1 MENDY
6 IDFKFDDHW
15 ASEFNL
21 VAVSNGDRYNPP
33 IYGSVNS
40 NTTTVMGKKGV
51 YKWESQVNEKVFTF
65 SIAFDSVTIAQLN
78 DIKKW
83 LEPHKVAKL
92 ILSEE
97 PYKYYW
103 VALNDEVDF
112 SHLPFIENEKMVGD
126 RKVIEGVYK
135 GEITISF
142 ICVANDG
149 YSEEGNY
156 EGVESDPEL
165 KTVKGNNFVLTDAD
179 DDNIEDI
186 KLEGHSEQEVK
197 LNNDLTDTDFED
209 ADNTWEVNNLA
220 TFSAENEE
228 ISVNAP
234 YEFSGIAQEQRES
247 IIGHK
252 YYASAEVNTDSLD
265 TALEI
270 AGKNITNSKSGQTI
284 EIDDGL
290 IGKVD
295 DLRVEGNSQQETKY
309 NNEINSSFLEDLNN
323 WDTINDGTVTRNK
336 QEATITAQHQF
347 DGITQDMEES
357 NIGDKY
363 YISGKVEA
371 NDTAVLEVETQTGTA
386 QGERIEL
393 TDSADREIQEFKLYG
408 KSEQES
414 YNETVLGENTS
425 IIYNNNTNYNRYTK
439 VEVTGNTEQET
450 AEGNDAT
457 IVEINDFTVLNNIA
471 DEDTDIRVNGKTTQE
486 VTIESGT
493 TIEGENLTVSGI
505 TNTNKKLIIKGQT
518 IQETRN
524 ESGTTVTGENIT
536 VNDVTL
542 TTKKLGIS
550 GNNEQETRS
559 QIAGVTIENEV
570 IRATDVELENGRV
583 RISGNSKQE
592 TVVGDDGI
600 TVEGESIHVNDVNSN
615 KVNILKIAGNK
626 KQITTT
632 GANKFPTATSGTDT
646 TQYYTMLYGG
656 TYLQTNTQYTI
667 KVKGKPGDKYRT
679 ATGQYGVCT
688 SNVVFTIGSDGIGTA
703 TFTTKESYAGVTGYA
718 ILQNYSANN
727 TLPLTEITIAEG
739 TEPTYEPYTG
749 GQPSPNPTYKQDIYA
764 VGDNINELQL
774 NENTFNFGNLTVK
787 VNSNDIFI
795 NGTPSNSDFN
805 QTIATTTI
813 VNSGNYI
820 LSQNKSSSNSDIRLI
835 YKVNNG
841 SLISGDSTPTM
852 TLNKGDVVTTNLR
865 ISTTNQIT
873 NFTMKPKLEKGT
885 TATAWS
891 PYNMGNVNVVKCN
904 KNIYNYYNAVVINT
918 VGVATSNR
926 ETNSITLNGT
936 GGWSN
941 LGIFFKI
948 QNKNQDY
955 SISADFLSDLSRTVG
970 FTVYGT
976 DKPNTANL
984 TFIFSKSDNIN
995 VGQSKNINKSF
1006 NFGNYEYMLI
1016 RFWNNYTGTSL
1027 SSNMG
1032 LYISNIQLEI
1042 NSTTTTYTPHEEEV
1056 FNMPCQQP
1064 MPGQEDYFDWD
1075 NELEVHGWK
1084 KKIFD
1089 GTEEW
1094 LGSDNV
1100 YYIISII
1107 DREYSTTKQLGI
1119 SNKFTW
1125 KGNFNS
1131 LNTAK
1136 TNLNHGELGMI
1147 STSAS
1152 SIYFKDTDIQTVADW
1167 KAYLAQ
1173 QYANGTP
1180 VIIWYKLAE
1189 QEKLNFTQAQR
1200 TVADQIKNMQLYD
1213 GQTNIYSTDE
1223 VSPNFELNYNRV
1235 WTSPGI
1241 NAPSTINSVGQN
1253 KLPNEYQQVE
1263 YIESTGTQYID
1274 TGFIPTQNTKIEMD
1288 YTSTKTVEDAYGFP
1302 IGCANLAG
1310 GNPGIYF
1317 YMGSIDNIVKWRFGK
1332 KTNASDTN
1340 FVVNNDDRYIYE
1352 LSNGKLKIGQNEF
1365 TDTFTWENQT
1375 MSLTIFARKN
1385 DGTNITYSG
1394 LAKGKL
1400 HYMKIYDNNAL
1411 VRNFIPC
1418 KNASDVIGL
1427 YDLVTKQ
1434 FYGNSGTGT
1443 FIAGNV
1449 VTIPNLDYL
1458 QEIYNV
1464 GGNIGVKIQNKNLF
1478 DKNDI
1483 LVGLIDDVTGNL
1495 TYNTQYR
1502 ASNYIDIH
1510 NLSNIYISSNMIA
1523 GRWGAFY
1530 NQNKQYI
1537 SPIAGYN
1544 TSYSVPNNA
1553 YYIRVTCSNDY
1564 TDETQINSMQIE
1576 KGSTA
1581 TTYTPHEEQTFALSC
1596 QQPMRKVNTIKD
1608 AFIKKAD
1615 GNWYERHWIRELR
1628 LKVSDMNNSDTYPGW
1643 QHQSQLA
1650 QDFPN
1655 INNLLS
1661 SVTSYTT
1668 NISNDDS
1675 AFGFDSLNNVTGVL
1689 LLRQQYFNL
1698 TQTQWKTSY
1707 PDLIFQLQ
1715 YVAPAP
1721 TDLLCTAEQ
1730 TEVLEQLNNCTLY
1743 VPGTNISSEDE
1754 VAPLVNLRYNYVP
1767 AMPSIE
1773 APSEIEVVGDDINLF
1788 DKDNEPIFID
1798 NGAIVEQIDTGVRVK
1813 LTNVSDGVKM
1823 ARYLVKDLTG
1833 YEGKTITISTTVN
1846 PSSSQKAKLI
1856 VGTCNVSGG
1865 NRNTLL
1871 NGQTV
1876 TSKEKVVD
1884 SIIVPSTLDNNNKY
1898 LYINLYGA
1906 TESGVVTD
1914 SYVDFESIK
1923 IQQGTVA
1930 TPYSEYGQGN
1940 VDVVICNEN
1949 LLDLGSDTITTNGV
1963 TVIYDKNYI
1972 KVNGTPTQN
1981 YFSIRRTK
1989 NIILNPG
1996 TYTLYRENISTT
2008 ARLVFTLTFEDNST
2022 KTYYFSNGQVRY
2034 YTFIATKKVEKIAM
2048 YSDMNST
2055 STALNFEDHIQLV
2068 KGTTMTSFVPN
2079 ESETFNIP
2087 CQKPMLEEDYFDFA
2101 REEEVHVWKKL
2112 ILTGTESWTKSSNQT
2127 VDRFLLGRNGMMP
2140 DVAPISNYFIGRVY
2154 RIAADIGTIKNNN
2167 GGQLAV
2173 DFSQY
2178 GETSLEDFK
2187 TWLINRNNEGNP
2199 VIVYY
2204 KLANNEQLSLTATQK
2219 EVANQ
2224 IRNAQAY
2231 LGTTNIYSENKVSPI
2246 FNLKYNYLSQLPSV
2260 ESPSEIK
2267 NVGNDIN
2274 LFDKDNANVI
2284 YGYLGIYNNERR
2296 ILGYAGNAVVYIETP
2311 KNQTITIKKHQG
2323 VGRISLATSID
2334 EPYLNMPVNNYKELG
2349 ATQGTYTIPE
2359 GEKYLIA
2366 FIEGTSDTNAGY
2378 TLEDILSNLKIQE
2391 GSIATSY
2398 SSYGMGTVSVVKCN
2412 KNIKDFATISY
2423 VSGNNATI
2431 TRTNGE
2437 YTVVSPNIYGSA
2449 WFKQSALKLKPNTTY
2464 TFSAKIKSTTLAEG
2478 SSVFVHG
2485 DINNTGNNIWGTKV
2499 TAGNISSITFTTP
2512 STVPNTTNSYIGLYP
2527 RGSGTAV
2534 FENIQLEIN
2543 NTTTDYTPHEEEIF
2557 NFPLAI
2563 NQKLLNGSYLTET
2576 GIMHKRRQ
2584 IILNGTENW
2593 ITQRNTDP
2601 YVYRLEITDYLREP
2615 NLICACNNFKGI
2627 TNGDYGSLNYNEC
2640 TFRYSSTDTNKAFY
2654 ICSFIRGS
2662 ANFKAWL
2669 AAQYAAGTPV
2679 IVEYE
2684 LENEIK
2690 DTYTAA
2696 QLAAYKQIKASELY
2710 SDTSNLYS
2718 INSTAPLLNLTY
2730 NYVPESPSV
2739 DKESRIRT
2747 VGENINLFDG
2757 VWESGIYDSTSGIKT
2772 ANSSYIRSANYIP
2785 VKKLTNYIFSTS
2797 LTSLFSIVFYEYD
2810 ENYNYLLSNYRL
2822 VNIGTS
2828 FTTGKQ
2834 TKYITFRTAEIC
2846 TNIST
2851 PLKLEEANN
2860 SSIYS
2865 IYNKSNIDIIVS
2877 NKNLFNINGK
2887 FSTNYKG
2894 DTVSY
2899 GTITIGGND
2908 LTTTCN
2914 VAAYHPLGQK
2924 IYVGAGNTI
2933 SIAVKIKSINNMAE
2947 EAGNPGSIII
2957 YNYGI
2962 LENRAAHAIS
2972 RNMIGTTFQTTFTAE
2987 SDYVFIGFGCRTAQC
3002 DSITYSDIQVE
3013 IGSTATSY
3021 VAHQEQKFVF
3031 PLETNQRLFRDGYL
3045 AYNGIHNKRTK
3056 VTLTGLEN
3064 WTIVSTSS
3072 NYAYYTTLSA
3082 TAIDNATIGSQY
3094 CTHFK
3099 HNLTNA
3105 SSGTANY
3112 FGIDNTGK
3120 LYICVKDFNT
3130 AADWKAYLQ
3139 AQYANGIPLEVEYET
3154 QTETITPYTQ
3164 AQQQVYSQIKQVQ
3177 MYLGTSVVYSD
3188 NETMPVLKTYYNE
3201 TKLPGVINTSKIK
3214 NSGDEEGNIQI
3225 KLSNQNLAWTGWAQ
3239 DFVTRINDNTKAN
3252 LETKDNRNCLF
3263 FVPSAGYGNY
3273 DNKYLYKMDWKENT
3287 QYTVT
3292 FDILNSAGSS
3302 YNIEFIYTDGTSSRV
3317 AYTSPA
3323 NTWVKIIDTSSANKT
3338 LKYIIVL
3345 YTSGNRYIDLDT
3357 FMILE
3362 GAYTSQTIPDYIV
3375 PQTKTITFPLQ
3386 TGQKLFE
3393 GSYLARDGIHHS
3405 RGQYTFTGNEGFSK
3419 SGNTTNTSFCCFTSS
3434 ITPTP
3439 KLQGRNGFLT
3449 IGEVVYAS
3457 DLANYKNAFG
3467 YNTNTNHFLK
3477 IEKTI
3482 IPNWNEN
3489 LTDTEKVNLFKQYLA
3504 ECYAN
3509 EKPIILEY
3517 ELRDEQIDTY
3527 TAAQQT
3533 AYNQLMY
3540 LTIYEGYNIIY
3551 STNEIEPTL
3560 KWSIPKSP
3568 SPDYPIEINSVGDS
3582 GSINTKVEN
3591 KNLFDK
3597 NSNEIITGKWL
3608 QYTGDIA
3615 NGSYIITPFIEVKP
3629 NATLKPSGII
3639 TSGTN
3644 PCYCFYDKDKTL
3656 ISAIKHNNSTSYTI
3670 IVPENAYYFR
3680 DSINNDSIN
3689 TYQLEYGSIATNYT
3703 PHKKQNLTLAC
3714 QQPMRSIGTTK
3725 DCFFKNVVGSPY
3737 YNSELTANTWYEM
3750 HAINRY
3756 MLKDLTW
3763 GKSTSY
3769 STNEYLCAYANN
3781 TTGIVKSGST
3791 SNSNCFQTGT
3801 YTNTSTKDC
3810 VGIGNTGQICVKINL
3825 NNLSEDS
3832 LTALT
3837 QYFTTNNSY
3846 IDTILKTPT
3855 YLQCTQAQ
3863 SNLLNSL
3870 QTYRNKTT
3878 FYSEDLVQPTLDLT
3892 YIKEPTVQAQ
3902 TNETSQQT
3910 LSALYTQ
3917 QIDNGRVLVSNLANG
3932 ANSIKFTNP
3941 VQVNLTKQF
3950 GSGREPTKEWCDQN
3964 LTFFNCAEGGAPSP
3978 ETSSLIWSVGDNV
3991 NLFDKTAIEENYV
4004 TNENTG
4010 ILTALDGYYATDW
4023 IKVEPNQQYTLSGT
4037 KTAAYVWCWYD
4048 KNKNFIYSDRILLGT
4063 LRSPSTAHYLRFNGL
4078 LTELD
4083 DIKFEVGNIA
4093 SPYSVYGLANID
4105 TTINTG
4111 HEIMIKSFPL
4121 ASGQKLL
4128 AGDYL
4133 TDDGIHHIRG
4143 KIVLDGTENWRLRE
4157 LSEYYSF
4164 ILPKP
4169 IDYLSGTQILCNM
4182 ANYTNN
4188 YSNVDNSV
4196 YIGASNLL
4204 FARLKLNGNYI
4215 TTLNQFKAWLAQQYT
4230 NGTPVTVEYELV
4242 EEVIESY
4249 TPAQQEWYDNFM
4261 IYTKNNTI
4269 STQATIKPY
4278 YSFTYDID
4286 DTYNVQSTKTGEF
4299 EKLGLIFDNL
4309 EDRPRFIVDNI
4320 GETASQFIMRNPIV
4334 VDLTNEYGAGHEPN
4348 LAWCQENITDS
4359 NTCEYGTPSP
4369 KVPNEPLSVGT
4380 NPIRIE
4386 TKSRNI
4392 LDEGELTN
4400 WTTDTCEVEKLT
4412 GKYESRNVYK
4422 INYKN
4427 HFTGTIYYQLLK
4439 KDTDM
4444 VFSAMIKTASGDS
4457 ITANKIII
4465 NKQTTSGWTAV
4476 TSINLPNSADWQKVS
4491 IPIAKS
4497 LLENAIAWRIEFA
4510 HTETTTDDAALEVCM
4525 MQLEE
4530 GFTPHDYIPYS
4541 PATVNNLIF
4550 PEPLRSLPN
4559 GTKDVM
4565 TKEGIV
4571 RAVGKYT
4578 LQSNKTG
4585 AVTFSSN
4592 PAYIIAIGQTGIY
4605 IKDDISSEAPQFYC
4619 NRFRNV
4625 DALDDIMTVHNST
4638 IVSYREKEGIG
4649 ITDTQFAICV
4659 RADLIGAIATDTS
4672 EQLKTKFNTWLDANP
4687 VILYYEKE
4695 RTELEPLTELQ
4706 TNTINNLTTRQLYD
4720 AWTIDGEFDTELELT
4735 YRSSIDT
4742 QTIEPWVTVSNLLNK
4757 TNLYKDNDIHTKSYI
4772 EVDNGDATKSGITSS
4787 RPVYL
4792 LNSGTTNAELNIKFD
4807 YINIVS
4813 PLTIKV
4819 IKGKFDDEGF
4829 NEIAQ
4834 VSEIIINPFTSYKP
4848 FIDMYDGNSNNWYID
4863 IDSEL
4868 QEVYLKHK
4876 TDATKVLSLN
4886 KFNKNYSFLTL
4897 ADCNF
4902 VDYYKVFPTIISEIE
4917 GTAIENTVFN
4927 KVVLGLSAENYRLK
4941 NATLEWKHTYL

>member
-165 KTVKGNNFVLTDAD
+165 KIVKGNNFVLTDAD

-186 KLEGHSEQEVK
+186 KLEGHSEQEIK

-309 NNEINSSFLEDLNN
+309 NNEINSSFLEDLDN

-347 DGITQDMEES
+347 DGITQGMEES

-363 YISGKVEA
+363 YISAKVQA
-371 NDTAVLEVETQTGTA
+371 NDTAALEVETQTGTA
-386 QGERIEL
+386 QGEKIEL

-414 YNETVLGENTS
+414 YDETVLGENTS
-425 IIYNNNTNYNRYTK
+425 IVYDNNTNYNRYTK

-457 IVEINDFTVLNNIA
+457 IVEINDFTVLNNIV

-486 VTIESGT
+486 VTTESGT

-518 IQETRN
+518 VQETRN

-550 GNNEQETRS
+550 GNSKQETRS
-559 QIAGVTIENEV
+559 QIAGVTVEDEV

-600 TVEGESIHVNDVNSN
+600 TVEGESIYVNDVNSN

-626 KQITTT
+626 QQTTTT
-632 GANKFPTATSGTDT
+632 GANKFQTTTSGTDA
-646 TQYYTMLYGG
+646 TQYNTMLYGG
-656 TYLQTNTQYTI
+656 LYLQNNTQYTI

-679 ATGQYGVCT
+679 ASGQYGVCT

-703 TFTTKESYAGVTGYA
+703 TFTTKESYEGVIGYA

-764 VGDNINELQL
+764 VGDDINLFDKTAITDDSYIAEDGSITSNNNWTISDYIEVSKNIVYLGLTDTGTNPYSAWYDTNKTLIS
-774 NENTFNFGNLTVK
+774 TFKQQTGNRTLEVPTNAKYVRFSVRKNVGNLDTFKVALGTV
-787 VNSNDIFI
+787 
-795 NGTPSNSDFN
+795 
-805 QTIATTTI
+805 
-813 VNSGNYI
+813 
-820 LSQNKSSSNSDIRLI
+820 
-835 YKVNNG
+835 
-841 SLISGDSTPTM
+841 ST
-852 TLNKGDVVTTNLR
+852 
-865 ISTTNQIT
+865 SY
-873 NFTMKPKLEKGT
+873 
-885 TATAWS
+885 S
-891 PYNMGNVNVVKCN
+891 PYGMGNVNIKIAQQ
-904 KNIYNYYNAVVINT
+904 KAEFIQGGISDSGT
-918 VGVATSNR
+918 ATSNSAR
-926 ETNSITLNGT
+926 IRTNFISVEGNTSIICDLKTNETDNKLRGVYFYNSSYT
-936 GGWSN
+936 
-941 LGIFFKI
+941 
-948 QNKNQDY
+948 
-955 SISADFLSDLSRTVG
+955 FLSKDI
-970 FTVYGT
+970 
-976 DKPNTANL
+976 NT
-984 TFIFSKSDNIN
+984 
-995 VGQSKNINKSF
+995 
-1006 NFGNYEYMLI
+1006 
-1016 RFWNNYTGTSL
+1016 YTGYSYPHTFNTPENCAYVRIVVLKSVNTKDITPEGKFITVSPTL
-1027 SSNMG
+1027 
-1032 LYISNIQLEI
+1032 Q
-1042 NSTTTTYTPHEEEV
+1042 TYA
-1056 FNMPCQQP
+1056 MPCQKP
-1064 MPGQEDYFDWD
+1064 MVDETDYFDL
-1075 NELEVHGWK
+1075 NYKKEIHNWK
-1084 KKIFD
+1084 QIILD
-1089 GTEEW
+1089 GTE
-1094 LGSDNV
+1094 
-1100 YYIISII
+1100 
-1107 DREYSTTKQLGI
+1107 
-1119 SNKFTW
+1119 TW
-1125 KGNFNS
+1125 KSANSTFYLQPTDYLLTSGITCKCSHYTAIENVQGSAYITTEKICCFYKGNGNRYFYIKD
-1131 LNTAK
+1131 TAK
-1136 TNLNHGELGMI
+1136 GTI
-1147 STSAS
+1147 AA
-1152 SIYFKDTDIQTVADW
+1152 FKTW
-1167 KAYLAQ
+1167 LAE

-1180 VIIWYKLAE
+1180 VIVWYKLAE
-1189 QEKLNFTQAQR
+1189 AEELTFTPEQIEA
-1200 TVADQIKNMQLYD
+1200 ANQIKNMQLYD

-1235 WTSPGI
+1235 WASPGI
-1241 NAPSTINSVGQN
+1241 NAPSRIAAVGEI
-1253 KLPNEYQQVE
+1253 KLPNEYQRVE
-1263 YIESTGTQYID
+1263 YIESTGTQYINLD
-1274 TGFIPTQNTKIEMD
+1274 RA
-1288 YTSTKTVEDAYGFP
+1288 TSIQTV
-1302 IGCANLAG
+1302 
-1310 GNPGIYF
+1310 
-1317 YMGSIDNIVKWRFGK
+1317 
-1332 KTNASDTN
+1332 T
-1340 FVVNNDDRYIYE
+1340 
-1352 LSNGKLKIGQNEF
+1352 KLKIKSAIQWTDSASSDFQYMGAHSGSYFGQS
-1365 TDTFTWENQT
+1365 ENKHYNFFGVET
-1375 MSLTIFARKN
+1375 AIANSTTNFDEIEGSINYKTKKVDYKVNNISGNGTRSATLMDSSFYLFALKN
-1385 DGTNITYSG
+1385 T
-1394 LAKGKL
+1394 
-1400 HYMKIYDNNAL
+1400 
-1411 VRNFIPC
+1411 
-1418 KNASDVIGL
+1418 SDVIS
-1427 YDLVTKQ
+1427 YYCKCKIKYVQ
-1434 FYGNSGTGT
+1434 FYEDNNMIFYLVPCYRKSDNEIGVYDIISETFYTNEGTGT
-1443 FIAGNV
+1443 FLKGNNVENNTDINIKMQSKNLLPMDITSKTINGVTVTKNDNGSITINGTPTTNFALYFTTNPIHLSAGTYTYSLTNKLPSINMQWQATNSNYTSAIIFSNTAGYKTLTYTEPITLTSV
-1449 VTIPNLDYL
+1449 FSWLTSDKTFDNVTITP
-1458 QEIYNV
+1458 
-1464 GGNIGVKIQNKNLF
+1464 
-1478 DKNDI
+1478 
-1483 LVGLIDDVTGNL
+1483 
-1495 TYNTQYR
+1495 
-1502 ASNYIDIH
+1502 
-1510 NLSNIYISSNMIA
+1510 M
-1523 GRWGAFY
+1523 
-1530 NQNKQYI
+1530 
-1537 SPIAGYN
+1537 
-1544 TSYSVPNNA
+1544 
-1553 YYIRVTCSNDY
+1553 
-1564 TDETQINSMQIE
+1564 IE
-1576 KGSTA
+1576 KNSSMSE
-1581 TTYTPHEEQTFALSC
+1581 YVPHEERTYSIPT

-1615 GNWYERHWIRELR
+1615 GNWYERHWIRELK

-1675 AFGFDSLNNVTGVL
+1675 AFGLDSLNNVTGVL

-1698 TQTQWKTSY
+1698 TQTEWKTLY

-1743 VPGTNISSEDE
+1743 VSETNIFSEDE

-1773 APSEIEVVGDDINLF
+1773 APSEVEAVGDDINLF
-1788 DKDNEPIFID
+1788 DKDSEPIFVD
-1798 NGAIVEQIDTGVRVK
+1798 NGAIVEKINTGVRVK

-1833 YEGKTITISTTVN
+1833 YEGKTITISITVN

-1871 NGQTV
+1871 NGQAV
-1876 TSKEKVVD
+1876 TSKEKVVG
-1884 SIIVPSTLDNNNKY
+1884 SIIVPSTLDDNNKY

-1923 IQQGTVA
+1923 IQQGTIA

-1949 LLDLGSDTITTNGV
+1949 LLDLGNDTITTNGV

-1981 YFSIRRTK
+1981 YFSIHRTK

-2022 KTYYFSNGQVRY
+2022 KTYYFSSGQVRY
-2034 YTFIATKKVEKIAM
+2034 FTFIATKKVVKIAI

-2055 STALNFEDHIQLV
+2055 STELNFEDHIQLV

-2087 CQKPMLEEDYFDFA
+2087 CQKPMLEGDYFDFA
-2101 REEEVHVWKKL
+2101 REEEVHIWKKL
-2112 ILTGTESWTKSSNQT
+2112 ILTGTENWTKSSNQNA
-2127 VDRFLLGRNGMMP
+2127 DRFLLGRNGMIP
-2140 DVAPISNYFIGRVY
+2140 DIAPISNYFIGRVY

-2167 GGQLAV
+2167 GGQLVV

-2204 KLANNEQLSLTATQK
+2204 KLVNNEQLSLTATQK

-2224 IRNAQAY
+2224 IRDAQAY

-2246 FNLKYNYLSQLPSV
+2246 FDLKYNYLSQLPSV

-2311 KNQTITIKKHQG
+2311 KNQTITIKKHRG

-2349 ATQGTYTIPE
+2349 ATQGTYIIPE

-2398 SSYGMGTVSVVKCN
+2398 SSYGMGTVSIVKCN
-2412 KNIKDFATISY
+2412 KNIKDFTTISY
-2423 VSGNNATI
+2423 ISGNSATI

-2449 WFKQSALKLKPNTTY
+2449 WFRQSVLKLKPNTTY
-2464 TFSAKIKSTTLAEG
+2464 TFSAKVKSTTLAEG
-2478 SSVFVHG
+2478 SSIFVSG
-2485 DINNTGNNIWGTKV
+2485 GINNTGNNIWATKV
-2499 TAGNISSITFTTP
+2499 TAGNISSITFATP
-2512 STVPNTTNSYIGLYP
+2512 ATIPDDTSAYIGLYP

-2534 FENIQLEIN
+2534 FEDIQLEIN
-2543 NTTTDYTPHEEEIF
+2543 STTTDYTPHEEEIF

-2584 IILNGTENW
+2584 IVLDGTENW
-2593 ITQRNTDP
+2593 ITQRSTDP

-2615 NLICACNNFKGI
+2615 SLICTCNNFKGV
-2627 TNGDYGSLNYNEC
+2627 TNGGYGSLNYNEC

-2669 AAQYAAGTPV
+2669 AAQYAAGTPI

-2710 SDTSNLYS
+2710 FDTSNLYS
-2718 INSTAPLLNLTY
+2718 MNSTAPLLNLTY
-2730 NYVPESPSV
+2730 NYIPESPSI

-2757 VWESGIYDSTSGIKT
+2757 VWESGSFDSVGEKI
-2772 ANSSYIRSANYIP
+2772 ANANYIRSANFIP
-2785 VKKLTNYIFSTS
+2785 IKELTNYIFSTEDTT
-2797 LTSLFSIVFYEYD
+2797 LETIIVYEYD
-2810 ENYNYLLSNYRL
+2810 ENHNSNITSGKTIP
-2822 VNIGTS
+2822 VKKS
-2828 FTTGKQ
+2828 FTTNKG
-2834 TKYITFRTAEIC
+2834 TRYIRFRTGQQC
-2846 TNIST
+2846 TDIST
-2851 PLKLEEANN
+2851 LIKLEETIKVSA
-2860 SSIYS
+2860 YS
-2865 IYNKSNIDIIVS
+2865 TYNKSNINIVVS
-2877 NKNLFNINGK
+2877 NKNLIGLGQQLNGYRNGATTKFVASNDAIGYYFPTALLPDTITFNCINGNRAYV
-2887 FSTNYKG
+2887 SYYDRIPTTG
-2894 DTVSY
+2894 TVSTVFSNITDLPR
-2899 GTITIGGND
+2899 TIEINKNYPYMHIQFSY
-2908 LTTTCN
+2908 N
-2914 VAAYHPLGQK
+2914 VTN
-2924 IYVGAGNTI
+2924 V
-2933 SIAVKIKSINNMAE
+2933 SE
-2947 EAGNPGSIII
+2947 
-2957 YNYGI
+2957 
-2962 LENRAAHAIS
+2962 
-2972 RNMIGTTFQTTFTAE
+2972 
-2987 SDYVFIGFGCRTAQC
+2987 
-3002 DSITYSDIQVE
+3002 IQVE
-3013 IGSTATSY
+3013 SGSVATSY
-3021 VAHQEQKFVF
+3021 IAHQEQKFVF

-3072 NYAYYTTLSA
+3072 NYTYYTTLSA

-3139 AQYANGIPLEVEYET
+3139 AQYANGTPLEVEYET

-3201 TKLPGVINTSKIK
+3201 TKLPGVINTSKIR

-3225 KLSNQNLAWTGWAQ
+3225 RLSNRNLVLTGWAQ
-3239 DFVTRINDNTKAN
+3239 DFVTRINDNTKAK

-3273 DNKYLYKMDWKENT
+3273 DNKYLYKMNWKENT

-3362 GAYTSQTIPDYIV
+3362 GVYTSQTIPDYIA

-3386 TGQKLFE
+3386 TGQRLFE
-3393 GSYLARDGIHHS
+3393 GSYLAKDGIHHN
-3405 RGQYTFTGNEGFSK
+3405 RGQYTFTGNENFTK
-3419 SGNTTNTSFCCFTSS
+3419 SGATTELSFATYTAS
-3434 ITPTP
+3434 ILPAP
-3439 KLQGRNGFLT
+3439 KIGGANGFLN
-3449 IGEVVYAS
+3449 IGKVTANDSSYN
-3457 DLANYKNAFG
+3457 NYKNVFW
-3467 YNTNTNHFLK
+3467 YNNTGSNHFLK
-3477 IEKTI
+3477 IEKAI
-3482 IPNWNEN
+3482 IPNWNESA
-3489 LTDTEKVNLFKQYLA
+3489 TDAEKVILFTQFLA

-3517 ELRDEQIDTY
+3517 ELQNEQIDTY
-3527 TAAQQT
+3527 TAAQET

-3582 GSINTKVEN
+3582 GSVNTNQNN
-3591 KNLFDK
+3591 KNWFGGYTRKVSTAGILFEYIGDGTITITGTATANAYSINPEQAIAGHK
-3597 NSNEIITGKWL
+3597 YNTLPTGTYTISKDNSNYDVNIFELVNDNWNNLSNLNGNVMSTTITLNKL
-3608 QYTGDIA
+3608 TNIA
-3615 NGSYIITPFIEVKP
+3615 IRVKV
-3629 NATLKPSGII
+3629 NSGITI
-3639 TSGTN
+3639 
-3644 PCYCFYDKDKTL
+3644 D
-3656 ISAIKHNNSTSYTI
+3656 AIARIQIES
-3670 IVPENAYYFR
+3670 
-3680 DSINNDSIN
+3680 
-3689 TYQLEYGSIATNYT
+3689 GSIASLFIPYKSQLLSF
-3703 PHKKQNLTLAC
+3703 PV

-3725 DCFFKNVVGSPY
+3725 DCFFKNTVDSEF
-3737 YNSELTANTWYEM
+3737 YNSELDLDCWYEKHNIGYYEFTGNETWNTATSVATGTSRFYM
-3750 HAINRY
+3750 TKSDSKNQLGQQVISVKSNRFTG
-3756 MLKDLTW
+3756 LTW
-3763 GKSTSY
+3763 MQIY
-3769 STNEYLCAYANN
+3769 STDTTTINAISNYNQYN
-3781 TTGIVKSGST
+3781 TTDHRIVVRIDSNIAST
-3791 SNSNCFQTGT
+3791 ISQLKT
-3801 YTNTSTKDC
+3801 YLS
-3810 VGIGNTGQICVKINL
+3810 
-3825 NNLSEDS
+3825 NNLTYAE
-3832 LTALT
+3832 
-3837 QYFTTNNSY
+3837 Y
-3846 IDTILKTPT
+3846 ILENPT
-3855 YLQCTQAQ
+3855 YIKCTQAQ
-3863 SNLLNSL
+3863 SNLLDSL

-3878 FYSEDLVQPTLDLT
+3878 FYSEDLVQPTLNLT
-3892 YIKEPTVQAQ
+3892 YIKEPIVQAQ
-3902 TNETSQQT
+3902 TNGTSQQT

-3917 QIDNGRVLVSNLANG
+3917 QIDNGRVLVSNLADD

-3964 LTFFNCAEGGAPSP
+3964 LTFFNCAEGGAPSS
-3978 ETSSLIWSVGDNV
+3978 ETPSPIWSVGDNI
-3991 NLFDKTAIEENYV
+3991 NLFNKTTVEENYDLNHNV
-4004 TNENTG
+4004 GTIIAAENR
-4010 ILTALDGYYATDW
+4010 YVSDW
-4023 IKVEPNQQYTLSGT
+4023 IEVLPNEEYIFSGT
-4037 KTAAYVWCWYD
+4037 RTAGQNNCWYD
-4048 KNKNFIYSDRILLGT
+4048 KNKHFIYTDFKLTGT
-4063 LRSPSTAHYLRFNGL
+4063 LRSPSTARYLRFNGL

-4083 DIKFEVGNIA
+4083 DIKLEIGNIA
-4093 SPYSVYGLANID
+4093 SPYSAYGLANID

-4111 HEIMIKSFPL
+4111 HETMIKSFPL
-4121 ASGQKLL
+4121 TSGQKLL
-4128 AGDYL
+4128 IGDYI
-4133 TDDGIHHIRG
+4133 DQDGIHHKRG
-4143 KIVLDGTENWRLRE
+4143 RYIITGTENWSISSTQLNP
-4157 LSEYYSF
+4157 EYGIRFDAQINNNVGSKTNVLFNTHFPYVS
-4164 ILPKP
+4164 PN
-4169 IDYLSGTQILCNM
+4169 YGGSWANSGTSKLQLRIQ
-4182 ANYTNN
+4182 T
-4188 YSNVDNSV
+4188 
-4196 YIGASNLL
+4196 LL
-4204 FARLKLNGNYI
+4204 FTTVTELK
-4215 TTLNQFKAWLAQQYT
+4215 TWLAAQYT
-4230 NGTPVTVEYELV
+4230 NGTPVIVEYEMISETL
-4242 EEVIESY
+4242 ESF
-4249 TPAQQEWYDNFM
+4249 TSAQQEWYDNFM
-4261 IYTKNNTI
+4261 IYTKNNII

-4320 GETASQFIMRNPIV
+4320 GETASQFTMRNPIV

-4348 LAWCQENITDS
+4348 LAWCQENISSS

-4369 KVPNEPLSVGT
+4369 KVPSEPLSVGT

-4386 TKSRNI
+4386 TKGRNI
-4392 LDEGELTN
+4392 LNEGELTN

-4412 GKYESRNVYK
+4412 EKYENRNVYK

-4427 HFTGTIYYQLLK
+4427 HFTGTVYYQLLK

-4444 VFSAMIKTASGDS
+4444 VFSAMIKTVGGDS
-4457 ITANKIII
+4457 TTANKIII
-4465 NKQTTSGWTAV
+4465 NKQTTSSWTAV
-4476 TSINLPNSADWQKVS
+4476 TSISLPNSADWQKVS

-4510 HTETTTDDAALEVCM
+4510 HTEATTDDAALEVCM

-4541 PATVNNLIF
+4541 PATVNNFIF
-4550 PEPLRSLPN
+4550 PEPLCSLPN

-4625 DALDDIMTVHNST
+4625 DALDDIMTVHDST

-4706 TNTINNLTTRQLYD
+4706 TNIINNLTTRQLYD
-4720 AWTIDGEFDTELELT
+4720 AWTIDGEFNTELELT
-4735 YRSSIDT
+4735 YRSSTDA
-4742 QTIEPWVTVSNLLNK
+4742 QTIEPWVTASNLLNK